1 MHWELVF
8 LVLLRTTSQ
17 YKPNVQTHGTA
28 LSSFFEL
35 WNQGLGNINDK
46 MTDDEFDK

>member
-1 MHWELVF
+1 MGAA
-8 LVLLRTTSQ
+8 SQ
-17 YKPNVQTHGTA
+17 YGPNVQTHGTA
-28 LSSFFEL
+28 LTSFFEL